1 MWTQLVTILSDPN
14 TQWVLS
20 GTILLGIA
28 SGVLGSFA
36 LLRKQS
42 LIGDAMAHAAL
53 PGICLAFLLTSS
65 KSIAWLLLGAL
76 LTSLI
81 GSYCIQIIVRFSR
94 IKQDTAL
101 GLVLSVFFGIGI
113 VLLTYIAQSGAGN
126 QSGLNTFIFGQAASL
141 VGQDVRIISGVALV
155 LLFITSLLFKE
166 FKLITFDPEFAQGLG
181 LPVRFLSGLLMLLIV
196 AAVVVG
202 LQAVGVV
209 LMAAMLI
216 TPAISARYWTDNLA
230 KMIVI
235 AGGIGALSSVSGV
248 ILSTLAKGLATGPLI
263 IVCATVIFLF
273 SLFLAPQRGLVSK
286 LIRHYRVKQ
295 SIAKSRGQLAA
306 GWEEHKGVE
315 L

>member
-1 MWTQLVTILSDPN
+1 MWSQFLATLADPN
-14 TQWVLS
+14 TQWVLG
-20 GTILLGIA
+20 GTTLLGIT

-36 LLRKQS
+36 LLRKES

-53 PGICLAFLLTSS
+53 PGICLAFLLTGS
-65 KSIAWLLLGAL
+65 KSVLWLLLGAL
-76 LTSLI
+76 LTSLF
-81 GSYCIQIIVRFSR
+81 GSYCIQLIVRFSR

-155 LLFITSLLFKE
+155 LLIICTLFFKE
-166 FKLITFDPEFAQGLG
+166 FKLITFDAEFAQGLG

-196 AAVVVG
+196 AAVVIG

-216 TPAISARYWTDNLA
+216 TPAISARYWTDNLVR
-230 KMIVI
+230 MVMI

-248 ILSTLAKGLATGPLI
+248 LLSTMGKGLATGPLI

-273 SLFLAPQRGLVSK
+273 SLLFAPRRGLISK
-286 LIRHYRVKQ
+286 WIRHYRVKQ
-295 SIAKSRGQLAA
+295 NVTKARVSFET
-306 GWEEHKGVE
+306 GWKEEKGAE